1 MKHYLFLLKKHIIAR
16 YLDYLKGIAYAELT
30 FIGLFMFSMVI
41 VSGILVFMM
50 GKQIMENPHAMK
62 HFEHLKTY
70 IMIQSIINDNFF
82 TTIGFIAMM
91 LIPISIVKKIYHLR
105 TINNVNIMGYSTLSV
120 FLNFCL
126 GGYVYLNNKHDFSF
140 KYIISLIIIIT
151 ILDIKKYI
159 KNHGKLI
166 K

>member
-1 MKHYLFLLKKHIIAR
+1 MKHYLFLFKKHIIAR
-16 YLDYLKGIAYAELT
+16 YIDYLKEIAYAELT

-41 VSGILVFMM
+41 FSGILVFMM

-82 TTIGFIAMM
+82 NTIGFIAMM

-105 TINNVNIMGYSTLSV
+105 TINNVNVMIYSTLSV

-140 KYIISLIIIIT
+140 KYIIVLIIIIT
-151 ILDIKKYI
+151 ILDIKKYK
-159 KNHGKLI
+159 KNYGKLI

>member
-1 MKHYLFLLKKHIIAR
+1 MNHYLFLLKKHIIAR
-16 YLDYLKGIAYAELT
+16 YPDYLKGIAYAELT

-41 VSGILVFMM
+41 VSGWLVFMM

-62 HFEHLKTY
+62 HLEYLKTY
-70 IMIQSIINDNFF
+70 IMIQSIINNNFF
-82 TTIGFIAMM
+82 NSIGFIAMM
-91 LIPISIVKKIYHLR
+91 LIPISIIKKIYHLR
-105 TINNVNIMGYSTLSV
+105 TINNVSIMVYSTLSI

-126 GGYVYLNNKHDFSF
+126 SGYIYLNNQHDFSF

-151 ILDIKKYI
+151 ILDIRKYKKDY
-159 KNHGKLI
+159 GKLI

>member
-16 YLDYLKGIAYAELT
+16 YLDYLKAIAYAELT

-41 VSGILVFMM
+41 VSGILVSMM

-91 LIPISIVKKIYHLR
+91 LIPISIIKKIYHLR

-126 GGYVYLNNKHDFSF
+126 GGYIYLNNKHDFSF

-151 ILDIKKYI
+151 ILDTRKYKKNY
-159 KNHGKLI
+159 GKLI